1 MSLVIELWLHFVK
14 ISIERSDRVL
24 QVNNLLILRQKI
36 TFIIGDVVLENSLVG
51 HFTLL
56 VLVGRLKTLNQ
67 LLLVVVK
74 VLNKRLEALYLLC
87 KGWVLLSLFTKLLLA
102 DSEVCALSLALT
114 LEGSNLLLKV
124 VNFNVLLIS
133 LVLHLD
139 RGSLSS
145 MYLLVE
151 SLNLFAPF
159 FDFSFESG
167 AIDLN
172 RLKFAVASSD
182 LRVFQC

>member
-1 MSLVIELWLHFVK
+1 LHFVK

-87 KGWVLLSLFTKLLLA
+87 KG
-102 DSEVCALSLALT
+102 
-114 LEGSNLLLKV
+114 
-124 VNFNVLLIS
+124 
-133 LVLHLD
+133 
-139 RGSLSS
+139 
-145 MYLLVE
+145 
-151 SLNLFAPF
+151 
-159 FDFSFESG
+159 
-167 AIDLN
+167 
-172 RLKFAVASSD
+172 
-182 LRVFQC
+182 